1 MKLPISFF
9 PVMAYLW
16 FNIRNR
22 DRARAYWIWDI
33 IFSSGIIFF
42 FDKGLLVAGNVS
54 VLLLCIY
61 FPLFKFIFL
70 YGGPYYVCS
79 IPFLCACYLSDP
91 LPSGVML
98 TIGLKS
104 TMQFFTKPKNY
115 KVQLSLHIYLPFD
128 FLHLLLHKCIAH
140 LGLAFSC
147 FLSVGLSLGW
157 SCRHMGFS
165 CYLGTELSCVKYAI
179 ILLTC
184 WIAYAKVTTGK
195 HLVTFYSTLGVVL
208 HNYSSKEAFIP
219 NSLWVGCTH
228 SFSPFSSTQGPSHM
242 SN

>member
-1 MKLPISFF
+1 M
-9 PVMAYLW
+9 
-16 FNIRNR
+16 
-22 DRARAYWIWDI
+22 
-33 IFSSGIIFF
+33 
-42 FDKGLLVAGNVS
+42 GNVS
-54 VLLLCIY
+54 VLLY
-61 FPLFKFIFL
+61 AFIFL
-70 YGGPYYVCS
+70 LLSFYFLYDGPYYFCS
-79 IPFLCACYLSDP
+79 KSLCMYFTCQILFV
-91 LPSGVML
+91 SGVML

-157 SCRHMGFS
+157 SCRHKGFS
-165 CYLGTELSCVKYAI
+165 CYLGTDLSCVNYAI

-195 HLVTFYSTLGVVL
+195 HLVTFYWTLGVVL